1 MSRTLSE
8 RIRFF
13 RKQRGLSLREL
24 AHKAGTSKNH
34 VWSLERGDSRN
45 PTLGV
50 LGGISDALGVPI
62 HVLVGEAD
70 RPDHLSILCRWVRDL
85 PTEDLK
91 LVKATVST
99 LREMTRASDL

>member
-1 MSRTLSE
+1 MTRTLSD

-24 AHKAGTSKNH
+24 ALNAGTSKNH
-34 VWSLERGDSRN
+34 VWSLEKGDSRN

-50 LGGISDALGVPI
+50 LRGLSDAMDIPI
-62 HVLVGEAD
+62 HVLAGESDQLD
-70 RPDHLSILCRWVRDL
+70 RLSILCRWVRDL

-99 LREMTRASDL
+99 LRGIRKSSDL